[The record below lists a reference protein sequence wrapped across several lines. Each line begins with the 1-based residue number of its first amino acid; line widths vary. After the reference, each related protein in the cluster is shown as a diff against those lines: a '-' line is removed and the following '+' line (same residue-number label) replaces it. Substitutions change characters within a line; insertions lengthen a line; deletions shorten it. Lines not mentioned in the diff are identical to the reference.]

1 MAAGVVKELST
12 ENRGYYKVEDVMD
25 LLGVSR
31 PKAYKMIQEMQK
43 QLKSEGKM
51 FSGFPAGKIPKRIFN
66 KLCMLD

>member
-66 KLCMLD
+66 ELCMLD

>member
-1 MAAGVVKELST
+1 MAAGVIKELGP
-12 ENRGYYKVEDVMD
+12 EDRKYYDYEDVME
-25 LLGVSR
+25 LLDVSR

-66 KLCMLD
+66 ELCMLD